1 MQRLLN
7 FLYQYRNFFIFAI
20 LEVFSFYLIIQNNR
34 YQSAV
39 FFNSSNLIAA
49 SILNVSHSVREYF
62 GLKEDNAILAE
73 ENAQLR
79 RVLEKYKQ
87 LRIEALSADTS
98 VDLAIYHYSFIT
110 AKVINNSV
118 QWRNNTLTVNKG
130 SRDGVT
136 PGMAV
141 VGSGGVVGKVKYVNR
156 RYAVITSLL
165 HTGFTISSRI
175 KNKVELCTSEW
186 NGEDPEHINIR
197 FVPRHHLIEVGDTIL
212 TSGYNAIFPPDIII
226 GVISELNLDEDATF
240 YDIRARLVNDFSN
253 LSYVHIIKN
262 AFKAEKD
269 SLEHLIVKQEL

>member
-79 RVLEKYKQ
+79 RVLEKYKHQ
-87 LRIEALSADTS
+87 RIEALSADTS